1 MFFYIPTSKGYP
13 VLFLADTTLYNQYS
27 SVSSQT
33 FLQTLTDFS
42 DFEEALDGLRT
53 LMGQY
58 GITNLPPLTMGTVLP
73 ASQSPALVD
82 DINRVASRF
91 PISVISPATIISN
104 NYLGVSY
111 GPVTVR
117 LEGNA
122 DQADCYLDSTT
133 LSGSTCYANM
143 RNFIV
148 GGTIH
153 AFGFSVH
160 LIPENAISENGTL
173 IGSQLGTYDN
183 PLLFRAGYNSA
194 TAKFEAYVTI
204 GNNRR
209 TPTTASKNLLNNI
222 AISIPEPPVSSED
235 PYTAIVGGSTT
246 GGGGGSG
253 DFTGQTIGEPSLPTV
268 TALNS
273 GFISAYA
280 PSVSNLNQ
288 LASYMWTSDFSD
300 NLKKVFGDNPM
311 NTILGL
317 SCVPVQPPLGGGSTV
332 ILGNIDTG
340 ISMPTIGAQY
350 TKVNCGSIAIE
361 PKYGAFLDYEPY
373 TSIDLFL
380 PYIGMVQLS
389 TNDVMGKSL
398 GVVYTVD
405 VLSGACVANVSCGGS
420 IMYTFEG
427 ACATQFPVTNNDY
440 SNVFKAAVDAA
451 SSIVGAVGGAVASGM
466 TGNIAGAVT
475 SIVDGAAGAATAAM
489 NAHPT
494 VNRSGSLSGSAG
506 LMGIQHPFIV
516 WTTPNMVASNRQNSF
531 IGYPN
536 FITTTLSGC
545 AGYTEVENINLGIAG
560 ATSEEIA
567 EIKTLLKNGVIF

>member
-1 MFFYIPTSKGYP
+1 MFGYSDTQLQAQITASNLGAYSPT
-13 VLFLADTTLYNQYS
+13 V
-27 SVSSQT
+27 
-33 FLQTLTDFS
+33 
-42 DFEEALDGLRT
+42 
-53 LMGQY
+53 
-58 GITNLPPLTMGTVLP
+58 
-73 ASQSPALVD
+73 
-82 DINRVASRF
+82 INRIKAARD
-91 PISVISPATIISN
+91 
-104 NYLGVSY
+104 YL
-111 GPVTVR
+111 
-117 LEGNA
+117 E
-122 DQADCYLDSTT
+122 LD
-133 LSGSTCYANM
+133 YD
-143 RNFIV
+143 
-148 GGTIH
+148 
-153 AFGFSVH
+153 
-160 LIPENAISENGTL
+160 PE
-173 IGSQLGTYDN
+173 
-183 PLLFRAGYNSA
+183 
-194 TAKFEAYVTI
+194 
-204 GNNRR
+204 
-209 TPTTASKNLLNNI
+209 
-222 AISIPEPPVSSED
+222 ED
-235 PYTAIVGGSTT
+235 PYTAIVGSSTT

-253 DFTGQTIGEPSLPTV
+253 DFTGQTIGEPSLPQIS
-268 TALNS
+268 ALNS

-280 PSVSNLNQ
+280 PSVANLNQ

-466 TGNIAGAVT
+466 TGNVAGAVT
-475 SIVDGAAGAATAAM
+475 SLVDGAAGAATAAM

-506 LMGIQHPFIV
+506 LMGVQSPFIV

-560 ATSEEIA
+560 ATSEEVA

>member
-1 MFFYIPTSKGYP
+1 MLINDA
-13 VLFLADTTLYNQYS
+13 VYS
-27 SVSSQT
+27 SADKHLSTSYSTTSAGDFKTYISDWLSNNLGSS
-33 FLQTLTDFS
+33 
-42 DFEEALDGLRT
+42 EPIG
-53 LMGQY
+53 
-58 GITNLPPLTMGTVLP
+58 
-73 ASQSPALVD
+73 
-82 DINRVASRF
+82 F
-91 PISVISPATIISN
+91 PFPATAPAQSIAYIDGFTKIFN
-104 NYLGVSY
+104 FYGVT
-111 GPVTVR
+111 PVV
-117 LEGNA
+117 E
-122 DQADCYLDSTT
+122 
-133 LSGSTCYANM
+133 SGSTIQSTQYAGVTLPSINVATIDTTTSRIAASDAGAIPGYIQSLVGPLNTFIGYFLVLPSSII
-143 RNFIV
+143 RNNLFDFRSFSGPV
-148 GGTIH
+148 GVLS
-153 AFGFSVH
+153 FS
-160 LIPENAISENGTL
+160 ISFNNGTFSIASYGINYQRFSL
-173 IGSQLGTYDN
+173 S
-183 PLLFRAGYNSA
+183 
-194 TAKFEAYVTI
+194 
-204 GNNRR
+204 
-209 TPTTASKNLLNNI
+209 TTELNQYWAWNNI
-222 AISIPEPPVSSED
+222 TAEPYTQQSD
-235 PYTAIVGGSTT
+235 PYVSIVGGSTT

-253 DFTGQTIGEPSLPTV
+253 DFTGQTIGEPSLPLIS
-268 TALNS
+268 ALNS

-288 LASYMWTSDFSD
+288 LASYMWTSDFAD

-317 SCVPVQPPLGGGSTV
+317 SSVPVQPPLGGGSTV

-466 TGNIAGAVT
+466 TGNVAGAVT

-567 EIKTLLKNGVIF
+567 EIKALLKNGVIF

>member
-1 MFFYIPTSKGYP
+1 MALYNVRMAQLQLTHTVISYPMIFDSSLFNTSGGNTIDLTWDNLHTDEIMSHISYAVGAAPSIFPAPTTSWSQFLTALYLALNTTPSSDSELFAGMYNTNFSSTAGSVDNQRRSPYIEMHAQQNMLYYYIPILSSNAVNSNGKLLINSTTAGILTTIQ
-13 VLFLADTTLYNQYS
+13 VL
-27 SVSSQT
+27 
-33 FLQTLTDFS
+33 
-42 DFEEALDGLRT
+42 
-53 LMGQY
+53 
-58 GITNLPPLTMGTVLP
+58 ITNADGANGTDGKWRISITGQNYHGTVTAYRFNQSETVDPPPLYTDP
-73 ASQSPALVD
+73 Y
-82 DINRVASRF
+82 NR
-91 PISVISPATIISN
+91 
-104 NYLGVSY
+104 
-111 GPVTVR
+111 
-117 LEGNA
+117 
-122 DQADCYLDSTT
+122 
-133 LSGSTCYANM
+133 
-143 RNFIV
+143 IV
-148 GGTIH
+148 G
-153 AFGFSVH
+153 V
-160 LIPENAISENGTL
+160 
-173 IGSQLGTYDN
+173 
-183 PLLFRAGYNSA
+183 
-194 TAKFEAYVTI
+194 
-204 GNNRR
+204 
-209 TPTTASKNLLNNI
+209 
-222 AISIPEPPVSSED
+222 
-235 PYTAIVGGSTT
+235 STT
-246 GGGGGSG
+246 GGGNGSG
-253 DFTGQTIGEPSLPTV
+253 DFTGQTIGEPSLPQIS
-268 TALNS
+268 ALNS

-280 PSVSNLNQ
+280 PSVANLNQ
-288 LASYMWTSDFSD
+288 LAAYMWTSDFAD

-466 TGNIAGAVT
+466 TGNVAGAVT

-516 WTTPNMVASNRQNSF
+516 WTTPNMVASNGQNNF

-560 ATSEEIA
+560 ATSEEVA